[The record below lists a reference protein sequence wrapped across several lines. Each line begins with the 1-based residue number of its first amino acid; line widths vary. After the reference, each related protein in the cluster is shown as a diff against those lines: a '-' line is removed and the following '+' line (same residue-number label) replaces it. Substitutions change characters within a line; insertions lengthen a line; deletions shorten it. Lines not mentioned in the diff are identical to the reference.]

1 MEQKQNLNQQNP
13 ELEYNAIE
21 GLTEAKWVQHRASNF
36 IGTTQHP
43 THLFEEAFDNAL
55 DEAQAGFA
63 NKIDITFKNGIC
75 KVVDNGRGMPVD
87 KDEKTGLPFPVL
99 ACTKLGTSGKFN
111 LKVKAYKNS
120 SGTHGIGITAV
131 TFLSDFTVLR
141 THRNGKAYEYVFTT
155 DFNTGIVNTLEKP
168 VVESNEKGTIICFK
182 PSSKIFKSTEF
193 LYDYIKDRVKLCK
206 MLIDADITL
215 KIDDNIISIDGNRET
230 LLGNFFEECIGKDT
244 YYSECNNNGEILRVW
259 FYYDLEKN
267 DTKFKGSVNLLP
279 VHTGTHLK
287 YVKKIIPEVL
297 ENFMPK
303 NKLTKNDMLLGLRCF
318 VSAEIA
324 ERDFGS
330 QTKGELVNDIE
341 YFDKFT
347 TLLKISLNKTINEQV
362 DVQALYDK
370 FIAYKTSLEIKQ
382 VTKKIKKRRYTS
394 NLLDCSKY
402 DNSTLFIVEGE
413 SAAGSLIKCR
423 DRNKHAVY
431 TLTGKSMPNVE
442 TNSGAKIMSNKTVLD
457 LFNVLSKDN
466 DLKPIDDTSKV
477 RYDYI
482 SITTD
487 PDVDG
492 YHISRM
498 MLLFFNRFFPKLIEE
513 GRIILSQIPLYG
525 YYDKKKFI
533 GVYDLNEAKTML
545 ANGKKL
551 MRHKGLGE
559 FDPDELEVILFHEAR
574 YIVVTKE
581 LIEELKGQENESSL
595 SV

>member
-1 MEQKQNLNQQNP
+1 MEQQNLNQNND
-13 ELEYNAIE
+13 LEYNAIE
-21 GLTEAKWVQHRASNF
+21 GLTECKWVQHRASNF

-43 THLFEEAFDNAL
+43 THLFEEVFDNAL

-75 KVVDNGRGMPVD
+75 KVVDNGRGMPVE

-131 TFLSDFTVLR
+131 TFLSDYTVLR
-141 THRNGKAYEYVFTT
+141 THRNGNAYEYVFRPN
-155 DFNTGIVNTLEKP
+155 FETGIIDTLEKP
-168 VVESNEKGTIICFK
+168 VVPSNGKGTIICFK
-182 PSSKIFKSTEF
+182 PSARIFKSTDF
-193 LYDYIKDRVKLCK
+193 LLDYVKDRVKLCK
-206 MLIDADITL
+206 MLTNSDITL
-215 KIDDNIISIDGNRET
+215 KIDDVIIPIEGDRNHLLGEFFDECREKDNYYAECTTNNET
-230 LLGNFFEECIGKDT
+230 LKI
-244 YYSECNNNGEILRVW
+244 W
-259 FYYDLEKN
+259 FYYDLDKN

-279 VHTGTHLK
+279 VHVGTHLK

-324 ERDFGS
+324 VREFGS
-330 QTKGELVNDIE
+330 QTKKELDNDE
-341 YFDKFT
+341 SYFDKFT
-347 TLLKISLNKTINEQV
+347 TLLKISLNKVINEQV

-370 FIAYKTSLEIKQ
+370 FISYKTSLEIKQ

-442 TNSGAKIMSNKTVLD
+442 TNTGAKIIANKTVLD

-581 LIEELKGQENESSL
+581 LVDKIKE
-595 SV
+595 